1 MQLVS
6 DADLVQLISLFIMT
20 TSCRLLFGVYC
31 GISSATMTVVTAPN
45 HVMLNFT
52 SRAVDRQ
59 VNDAIISYNSYVLHC
74 RTSQLNCGP

>member
-31 GISSATMTVVTAPN
+31 EISSATMTVVTAPN
-45 HVMLNFT
+45 HGCLTSPAGQWTDRLMMLLLVTTVMFFIAGHHN
-52 SRAVDRQ
+52 
-59 VNDAIISYNSYVLHC
+59 
-74 RTSQLNCGP
+74 